1 MTKHVEITCDG
12 CGEEIRASR
21 WLSVQS
27 VDHPERALGIPTPL
41 TNLDFHDTRCLT
53 LDALRYL
60 ENPYIWPPEA
70 IQKVKEAGR

>member
-1 MTKHVEITCDG
+1 MTKHVQITCDG
-12 CGEEIRASR
+12 CGEEIRASC

-27 VDHPERALGIPTPL
+27 TYRPEGALGIPTPPDDQ
-41 TNLDFHDTRCLT
+41 DFHDTRCLI

-60 ENPYIWPPEA
+60 GNPYIWPPEA